1 MTATANP
8 DRQATIRL
16 LVRSPDEQEREIEAV
31 VEGINCIMT
40 LPPAFTIALGLTLHP
55 MALLEVM
62 MSGEEAR

>member
-1 MTATANP
+1 
-8 DRQATIRL
+8 
-16 LVRSPDEQEREIEAV
+16 
-31 VEGINCIMT
+31 MT